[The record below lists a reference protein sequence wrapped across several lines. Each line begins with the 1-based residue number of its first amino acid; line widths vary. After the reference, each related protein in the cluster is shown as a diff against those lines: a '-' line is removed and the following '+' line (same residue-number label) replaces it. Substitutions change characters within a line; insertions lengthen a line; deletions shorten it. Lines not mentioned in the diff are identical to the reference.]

1 MRQAWI
7 PTVSADTENTNYVNN
22 RRECSAGFLHSLYK
36 ACYTEIQLKTLIR
49 KN

>member
-36 ACYTEIQLKTLIR
+36 VHEEEMLCENGIC
-49 KN
+49 